1 MRGIFKDTGIIEEI
15 VFGTAQTHDL
25 ELCRDML
32 KNSSL
37 LAPDDILIV
46 DKGFLSRE
54 MVNFLKKERGVDVFL
69 PVRKDMAIYNEAVCL
84 AESDKTKW
92 EAHPNKKRKK
102 QETGEYKY
110 SVFVTT
116 SLSDTGKKIKIYDKF
131 ISLIK
136 NIYKI

>member
-1 MRGIFKDTGIIEEI
+1 
-15 VFGTAQTHDL
+15 
-25 ELCRDML
+25 ML

-84 AESDKTKW
+84 AESNKVKW
-92 EAHPNKKRKK
+92 ESHPNKKRKN
-102 QETGEYKY
+102 QEI
-110 SVFVTT
+110 
-116 SLSDTGKKIKIYDKF
+116 KKVEKLG
-131 ISLIK
+131 ISWLEE
-136 NIYKI
+136 NS